1 MKRYVPRK
9 VDTTHKLIGRALRAV
24 TATIDVHE
32 LGKIGAD
39 FIAMHVVTGAPVFIE
54 AKSDKKI
61 SHRNAKAL
69 TANERLMSIL
79 YPGHWRRVETE
90 DEARAA
96 VGVT

>member
-1 MKRYVPRK
+1 MRRYTPRRT
-9 VDTTHKLIGRALRAV
+9 DSTHKLIGRALRAV

-32 LGKIGAD
+32 LGKVGCD
-39 FIAMHVVTGAPVFIE
+39 FIAMHTVTGAPVFIE
-54 AKSDKKI
+54 VKSDKKI
-61 SHRNAKAL
+61 SHRNTKAL